1 MNANADP
8 STTASAQMVFCRAC
22 GRQIHVSAASCP
34 GCGAR
39 QIAAGESE
47 KLLLPAFVLCIVF
60 GYLGAHRYYAGK
72 IGTGI
77 LMLITA
83 GGLGIWVLIDLILL
97 LSGSSTDSEGKKL
110 KRWV

>member
-1 MNANADP
+1 MNE
-8 STTASAQMVFCRAC
+8 TTNTEMVFCRAC
-22 GRQIHVSAASCP
+22 GRQIHVSALSCP

-39 QIAAGESE
+39 QSLPGESDR
-47 KLLLPAFVLCIVF
+47 LLLPAFLLCVFF

-77 LMLITA
+77 LMLVTA

-97 LSGSSTDSEGKKL
+97 LSGSFTDIDGKKL